1 MEQFGRRYLY
11 YSILGIIFL
20 VFTARLYQLQLI
32 YRDEFGRKS
41 EENSIRAITR
51 EPVRGYV
58 YDRNGILL
66 VDNRPSYTVT
76 ITPSEFDT
84 SMTSFL
90 AAILGVTPDF
100 IRDRVAKGILY
111 SRFVP
116 AKIKRDLDFATLAG
130 IEEYRYELPGVDY
143 QIESKRFYPTAAR
156 ASHLLGYTKEIS
168 DRQLSELGGRYRQG
182 DVIGSAGLEASY
194 ESFVRGQKGYE
205 FITVD
210 ARGKTVGSFEGGKR
224 DIQPKEGYDL
234 YLTLDGRVQAV
245 AESLLASRRGAVV
258 AIDPKD
264 GGIIA
269 LASKPDY
276 DLSIFSG
283 VTPPVVWNEMNSD
296 TTHPLFN
303 RATMTK
309 YPPGSTFKMV
319 LAAAALDEG
328 VVDTTWTVTCRGQ
341 FRYGNKIF
349 KDLHVHGR
357 VNILDALKVSCNVF
371 FYQLMLK
378 TGLEN
383 WTNYGADFGF
393 GRPTGID
400 IPEETSGILPS
411 SDYLDK
417 LYGKGKWTEGYLV
430 SLGIGQGEL
439 GVSPL
444 QMGCY
449 AMVLANKGIYH
460 QPHAVDSLFN
470 KRLNRMER
478 IGHSERR
485 LKVSETTWDL
495 IRGAMQNVVNAEGGT
510 GRAAR
515 IPGIPTAGKTG
526 TAQNPHGEDH
536 AWFVGFA
543 PFDEPR
549 IAVAV
554 LIENIGFGGSY
565 AAPMARLVMQTYLK
579 EHLVPVHPQ
588 KEGRTVTAS
597 AKVKREE
604 TATGKRQQ

>member
-210 ARGKTVGSFEGGKR
+210 
-224 DIQPKEGYDL
+224 
-234 YLTLDGRVQAV
+234 
-245 AESLLASRRGAVV
+245 
-258 AIDPKD
+258 
-264 GGIIA
+264 
-269 LASKPDY
+269 
-276 DLSIFSG
+276 
-283 VTPPVVWNEMNSD
+283 
-296 TTHPLFN
+296 
-303 RATMTK
+303 
-309 YPPGSTFKMV
+309 
-319 LAAAALDEG
+319 
-328 VVDTTWTVTCRGQ
+328 
-341 FRYGNKIF
+341 
-349 KDLHVHGR
+349 
-357 VNILDALKVSCNVF
+357 
-371 FYQLMLK
+371 
-378 TGLEN
+378 
-383 WTNYGADFGF
+383 
-393 GRPTGID
+393 
-400 IPEETSGILPS
+400 
-411 SDYLDK
+411 
-417 LYGKGKWTEGYLV
+417 
-430 SLGIGQGEL
+430 
-439 GVSPL
+439 
-444 QMGCY
+444 
-449 AMVLANKGIYH
+449 
-460 QPHAVDSLFN
+460 
-470 KRLNRMER
+470 
-478 IGHSERR
+478 
-485 LKVSETTWDL
+485 
-495 IRGAMQNVVNAEGGT
+495 
-510 GRAAR
+510 
-515 IPGIPTAGKTG
+515 
-526 TAQNPHGEDH
+526 
-536 AWFVGFA
+536 
-543 PFDEPR
+543 
-549 IAVAV
+549 
-554 LIENIGFGGSY
+554 
-565 AAPMARLVMQTYLK
+565 
-579 EHLVPVHPQ
+579 
-588 KEGRTVTAS
+588 
-597 AKVKREE
+597 
-604 TATGKRQQ
+604 